1 MSPVVAVIKIT
12 VCSRGFISE
21 HSRVVY
27 CYVGISSLGI
37 LYEAQQMVVVGII
50 QC

>member
-1 MSPVVAVIKIT
+1 ML
-12 VCSRGFISE
+12 F
-21 HSRVVY
+21 Y

-50 QC
+50 HN